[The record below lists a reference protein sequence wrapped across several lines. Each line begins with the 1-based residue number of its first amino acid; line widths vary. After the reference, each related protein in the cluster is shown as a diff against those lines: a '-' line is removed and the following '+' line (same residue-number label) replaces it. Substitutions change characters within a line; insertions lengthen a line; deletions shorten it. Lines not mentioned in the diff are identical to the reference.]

1 MTLSEGHD
9 ASTPVDDRS
18 DILIV
23 DDLPDK
29 LLVFG
34 ALLEDLGQNLVYA
47 HSGAE
52 ALRQVLQRE
61 FAVILLD
68 VNMPDI
74 DGFETATLI
83 RGHRRSAHT
92 PIIFITA
99 YADEMQAAR
108 GYALGAVDYILSP
121 VVPEVLRSKV
131 KVFVELHS
139 MQRQL
144 RRQGDE
150 QAALAA
156 AHAARQAAEESE
168 RRATFKA
175 EASRQLG
182 AALDVDVATD
192 RLVELLVPQWTS
204 LALLLL
210 ADGGGRLGKTSLA
223 LIDEAD
229 PSRARAFHASAAQ
242 LDDATRQRLDE
253 ALLLGSRTSL
263 LELDLSSLAAPLGL
277 PPGSLAPRQMIATPL
292 ISPDRPLGLL
302 VVAANAQRRAQAA
315 GDMTMLDE
323 LAGRTVMA
331 LTNIALYR
339 DLQAEITERRVV
351 EAELQDMNRRKD
363 EFLAMLSHELRNP
376 LAPIRGAVEIIRR
389 VAPPHPKLEWATDVT
404 DRQVRHLSRLVDE
417 LLDVARISHGKFDL
431 KRERVDLKHIVETSV
446 EAAEPGLAERRQS
459 LQLALPT
466 TPVWVQADSARF
478 AQVVANLLH
487 NASKFSDEGGR
498 IELALKA
505 EAGEARLTVRDHGS
519 GIEPHVM
526 PHIFDLFSQ
535 GDRTL
540 DRSKGGLGVGLT
552 LVRRIVQLHGGEVS
566 ARSGGAGQGA
576 EFEVVVPCIASVG
589 GVRDDAAPVAA
600 IGSVAPQGRRV
611 MVIDDNRDAAESL
624 AVFLQLAGH
633 EVKALTDPLQALA
646 SLPVFAPEVMV
657 VDIGLPQMDGF
668 ELARRVR
675 AAPPP
680 DLALLVAVS
689 GYGQPE
695 HKRRSQEA
703 GFDHHITKPADL
715 NELAAMIADAP
726 RVNAEATASA
736 PARGASGPGL

>member
-1 MTLSEGHD
+1 MSVAT
-9 ASTPVDDRS
+9 DDRS

-29 LLVFG
+29 LLAFG

-121 VVPEVLRSKV
+121 VVSEVLRSKV
-131 KVFVELHS
+131 KVFVELHR

-156 AHAARQAAEESE
+156 AQAARHAAEESE
-168 RRATFKA
+168 RRASFKA

-182 AALDVDVATD
+182 AALDVDVATE

-210 ADGGGRLGKTSLA
+210 AEGDGRLDKASLA
-223 LIDEAD
+223 VVDEAH
-229 PSRARAFHASAAQ
+229 PSRARAVRARAAQ
-242 LDDATRQRLDE
+242 LDPVARQRLDE
-253 ALLLGSRTSL
+253 ALRLRSRTSL
-263 LELDLSSLAAPLGL
+263 HDLDLSSLAAALHL
-277 PPGSLAPRQMIATPL
+277 PPDALAPRQMIATPL
-292 ISPDRPLGLL
+292 LSPDRTLGLL
-302 VVAANAQRRAQAA
+302 VVATNAERRAQAA
-315 GDMTMLDE
+315 GDVTMLDE

-339 DLQAEITERRVV
+339 DLQTEIAERRVI
-351 EAELQDMNRRKD
+351 EAELQETNRRKD

-404 DRQVRHLSRLVDE
+404 DRQVRHLSRLVDD

-431 KRERVDLKHIVETSV
+431 KRERVDLRHIVQTSA
-446 EAAEPGLAERRQS
+446 EAAESGLIERRQS
-459 LQLALPT
+459 LHLDLPA
-466 TPVWVQADSARF
+466 TPVWVQGDSARL

-487 NASKFSDEGGR
+487 NAGKFSDEAGR
-498 IELALKA
+498 VELTLQAD
-505 EAGEARLTVRDHGS
+505 AGQARLAVRDHGS
-519 GIEPHVM
+519 GIEPHVI

-566 ARSGGAGQGA
+566 AHSAGSGQGA

-589 GVRDDAAPVAA
+589 GARDDVAPA
-600 IGSVAPQGRRV
+600 IARAPEPQGRRV

-657 VDIGLPQMDGF
+657 VDIGLPQMDGY

-703 GFDHHITKPADL
+703 GFDYHITKPADL
-715 NELAAMIADAP
+715 NELAALIAEAP
-726 RVNAEATASA
+726 RAGSVAAGT
-736 PARGASGPGL
+736 PAQGAANGR